1 MWKNVKILIFDQKT
15 NVKMF
20 EVVKKS
26 KKVEEVRKSQVT
38 DVEQVLTGRYSS
50 QLLVELYAEKIVS

>member
-15 NVKMF
+15 NVKKF

-26 KKVEEVRKSQVT
+26 KKVEEVQKSQVT
-38 DVEQVLTGRYSS
+38 DVEQVLTGRYS
-50 QLLVELYAEKIVS
+50 